1 MSLTIDARVGLENS
15 WEGRSDYRRDR
26 VAYVT
31 ISFYL
36 FAVVSIVGVRVGWAP
51 Q

>member
-15 WEGRSDYRRDR
+15 WEGRSDYRRDH

-31 ISFYL
+31 ISSYL
-36 FAVVSIVGVRVGWAP
+36 LAVVLTVGVRVGWVP

>member
-15 WEGRSDYRRDR
+15 WEGRSDYRRDH

-36 FAVVSIVGVRVGWAP
+36 FTVVLTVGVRVGWAP